1 MQKSRGIIVGL
12 LLTGLLT
19 GCHSATDTQ
28 TPTVQPATSKVSAV
42 RSVTTRDFLGRWV
55 SARPAMSLYLSTNHQ
70 VAWFRRGHTPIRSRA
85 TLALSDTRATFTI
98 DHNVAKLTLNDA
110 NQMTMNYQGT
120 NIALIKDPNWQ
131 PEHNQV
137 PTTTNDALKAGTLTP
152 TFKLSY

>member
-1 MQKSRGIIVGL
+1 
-12 LLTGLLT
+12 
-19 GCHSATDTQ
+19 
-28 TPTVQPATSKVSAV
+28 
-42 RSVTTRDFLGRWV
+42 
-55 SARPAMSLYLSTNHQ
+55 
-70 VAWFRRGHTPIRSRA
+70 
-85 TLALSDTRATFTI
+85 I